1 MGDCGGRARYRG
13 SLHPLGPYRFGFKT
27 DAIPP
32 VSGSFEILPKFV
44 LYPKVLAVI
53 RRKRVMET
61 LVAYTNLSETKT
73 PQVCPILGLD
83 GHVLQVKSPA
93 YASIGSA
100 VKIETD
106 DTMSLGEVSYCQPDQ
121 DGYVVWIHL
130 VQALHDVTELSRL
143 ARALVA

>member
-44 LYPKVLAVI
+44 LYPKVLVVI

-93 YASIGSA
+93 YASIGS
-100 VKIETD
+100 
-106 DTMSLGEVSYCQPDQ
+106 GQ
-121 DGYVVWIHL
+121 DRDRR
-130 VQALHDVTELSRL
+130 HDVAGGSQLLPTGPGWLRGVDPSGSGS
-143 ARALVA
+143 A